1 MSAPT
6 MSAPIGRREFARLE
20 GCDEKQ
26 VRRGIASGKL
36 VADADGNLD
45 PAQVGSG
52 WRKPRVDTKERPAAA
67 DADSSNVR
75 SSPASDVRSADNV
88 AGVPVVASA
97 EASRLKS
104 AVAHKEDYAGR
115 LKELEFRQ
123 KSGELVEISVA
134 RQILFDEFRAARDAW
149 LNWPTRFSALIAS
162 DLGLEADRVAAVL
175 TTYVHKQL
183 ASLGEPSGE
192 FRQS

>member
-1 MSAPT
+1 MSAPQ
-6 MSAPIGRREFARLE
+6 MSAPVSRREFARLE

-36 VADADGNLD
+36 VADAQGNLD

-52 WRKPRVDTKERPAAA
+52 WRKPRADTKDRPAAA
-67 DADSSNVR
+67 GADTG
-75 SSPASDVRSADNV
+75 ADTTKDVRDAV

-97 EASRLKS
+97 EASRLKN

-115 LKELEFRQ
+115 LKELEYRQ
-123 KSGELVEISVA
+123 KSGELVEIVIA
-134 RQILFDEFRAARDAW
+134 RQVLFEEFRAARDAW
-149 LNWPTRFSALIAS
+149 LNWPTRFAALIAS

-183 ASLGEPSGE
+183 AALGEPSGE
-192 FRQS
+192 FRQG